1 MKKKFFIIN
10 LLITFIGFLLISV
23 ITTTIYYQNTLNNA
37 KTNLAIYMN
46 QYDEN
51 VYTFDDDGASKLSSK
66 LSSKDVTTRVTFIN
80 LDGVVVGDSS
90 EKSGQNHLDREE
102 VKNSKT
108 SGYAY
113 SIRNSDTI
121 GSVLVYYCMYKK
133 ELGYIRLAQP
143 SSSYISTFNR
153 AIPGIVIFLIFDL
166 VISVFLSNYF
176 FKKIISPI
184 KVLADKSKDG
194 VVSTTYPELEPIVE
208 SLNSKTIENNK
219 KIEQIKKNKELSDI
233 VLNNMEHG
241 IAILDYN
248 HNIVLINNKAKDLF
262 NVYPNI
268 DKVYYLENDKECKK
282 ILNLKQN
289 EIINRYFNDL
299 IYEIRFSFLDEAIV
313 ILLSDITSMEASRQ
327 SKNDFINNVTHEMN
341 TPLTSIKGYAELIEN
356 KMLPED
362 KIDHATKVIISE
374 ADKLSQLIKSIINY
388 SSFEAT
394 NLELYDVNVKDIVN
408 IVISKL
414 TNNAEIKGI
423 TIQTNLN
430 DLIIKSRN
438 EYIQEIS
445 MNLISNA
452 IKYNKDNGKVYVETN
467 SDSLIVKDTGIGI
480 EKENLEKIFD
490 RFYTVDK
497 SHNKKISGFGLGLA
511 IVKKICKNNNYVI
524 NVESKKDKGSTF
536 TVKFK

>member
-51 VYTFDDDGASKLSSK
+51 VYTFDDYGASKLSSK

-90 EKSGQNHLDREE
+90 EKSSQNHLDREE

-241 IAILDYN
+241 IAI
-248 HNIVLINNKAKDLF
+248 
-262 NVYPNI
+262 
-268 DKVYYLENDKECKK
+268 
-282 ILNLKQN
+282 
-289 EIINRYFNDL
+289 
-299 IYEIRFSFLDEAIV
+299 
-313 ILLSDITSMEASRQ
+313 
-327 SKNDFINNVTHEMN
+327 
-341 TPLTSIKGYAELIEN
+341 
-356 KMLPED
+356 
-362 KIDHATKVIISE
+362 
-374 ADKLSQLIKSIINY
+374 
-388 SSFEAT
+388 
-394 NLELYDVNVKDIVN
+394 
-408 IVISKL
+408 
-414 TNNAEIKGI
+414 
-423 TIQTNLN
+423 
-430 DLIIKSRN
+430 
-438 EYIQEIS
+438 
-445 MNLISNA
+445 
-452 IKYNKDNGKVYVETN
+452 
-467 SDSLIVKDTGIGI
+467 
-480 EKENLEKIFD
+480 
-490 RFYTVDK
+490 
-497 SHNKKISGFGLGLA
+497 
-511 IVKKICKNNNYVI
+511 
-524 NVESKKDKGSTF
+524 
-536 TVKFK
+536 

>member
-46 QYDEN
+46 QYDQN

-452 IKYNKDNGKVYVETN
+452 IKYNKDNGKIYVETN

>member
-46 QYDEN
+46 QYDQN
-51 VYTFDDDGASKLSSK
+51 VYTFDDDGANKLSSK
-66 LSSKDVTTRVTFIN
+66 LSSKDIITRVTFIN

-90 EKSGQNHLDREE
+90 EKSSQNHLDREE

-268 DKVYYLENDKECKK
+268 NKVYYLENDKECKK

-362 KIDHATKVIISE
+362 KINHATKVIISE

-430 DLIIKSRN
+430 DLIVKSRN

-524 NVESKKDKGSTF
+524 SVESKKDKGSTF

>member
-1 MKKKFFIIN
+1 MKKRFFIIN

-23 ITTTIYYQNTLNNA
+23 ITTTIYYQNTLDNA

-46 QYDEN
+46 QYDQN
-51 VYTFDDDGASKLSSK
+51 VYTFDDNGASNLSKKLSSNN
-66 LSSKDVTTRVTFIN
+66 LNTRVTFIN
-80 LDGVVVGDSS
+80 LDGIVVGDSS
-90 EKSGQNHLDREE
+90 EKSSQNHLDREE

-108 SGYAY
+108 NGYAY

-121 GSVLVYYCMYKK
+121 GNVLVYYCMYKQDI
-133 ELGYIRLAQP
+133 GYIRLAQP
-143 SSSYISTFNR
+143 TSSYISTFNK

-166 VISVFLSNYF
+166 VILVFLSNYF

-184 KVLADKSKDG
+184 KVLADNSNNGIVK
-194 VVSTTYPELEPIVE
+194 TNYPELEPIVE
-208 SLNSKTIENNK
+208 SLNHKTIENNK

-241 IAILDYN
+241 IAILDCDY
-248 HNIVLINNKAKDLF
+248 NIVLINNKAKDLF
-262 NVYPNI
+262 NVYPNTNKI
-268 DKVYYLENDKECKK
+268 YYLDNDKECNK
-282 ILNLKQN
+282 ILKNRGN
-289 EIINRYFNDL
+289 DIINKHFGDL
-299 IYEIRFSFLDEAIV
+299 IYEIRFSFLKQAIV
-313 ILLSDITSMEASRQ
+313 ILLSDITSTEASRQ

-356 KMLPED
+356 KMLPPC
-362 KIDHATKVIISE
+362 KIEHATKVIISE

-388 SSFEAT
+388 SSFEST
-394 NLELYDVNVKDIVN
+394 NLDLYDVNVKDIVN
-408 IVISKL
+408 QTISKL

-423 TIQTNLN
+423 KIETNLN

-445 MNLISNA
+445 TNLISNA
-452 IKYNKDNGKVYVETN
+452 IKYNKENGSIYIEIN
-467 SDSLIVKDTGIGI
+467 SNSLIVKDSGIGI
-480 EKENLEKIFD
+480 EKENLNKIFD

-497 SHNKKISGFGLGLA
+497 SHNKNTSGFGLGLA
-511 IVKKICKNNNYVI
+511 IVKKICKNNNYEISVD
-524 NVESKKDKGSTF
+524 SKLGEGSKF